1 MSIRDGGLPES
12 KDERRLRRL
21 LAMRCG
27 IRNLYTDDGEMSGQ
41 EHGLSFDFMRDTVE
55 DLDAKLLALNLARF
69 KQAEAAQPTQ
79 ERKPLTEQEIWDAV
93 QHGVIGGIGF
103 PTKALAVAR
112 AIEAAHGIGA
122 QPKGDA

>member
-1 MSIRDGGLPES
+1 MTTQHE
-12 KDERRLRRL
+12 
-21 LAMRCG
+21 AM
-27 IRNLYTDDGEMSGQ
+27 Q
-41 EHGLSFDFMRDTVE
+41 V
-55 DLDAKLLALNLARF
+55 AL
-69 KQAEAAQPTQ
+69 KQASFCLRELLPQDPDAQMTVRMIEAALATPAAQPTQ

>member
-1 MSIRDGGLPES
+1 MSDTMLLGV
-12 KDERRLRRL
+12 LRMPYE
-21 LAMRCG
+21 LAMS
-27 IRNLYTDDGEMSGQ
+27 TE
-41 EHGLSFDFMRDTVE
+41 LSRRQFYER
-55 DLDAKLLALNLARF
+55 ALEAADRI
-69 KQAEAAQPTQ
+69 AEAVQPTQ